1 MEIKNFHNIVNS
13 NKQANNLSV
22 KSKKISTHL
31 GADLYSFNK
40 DSKNT
45 KIYSNSLNSNI
56 KEQSNVSFKR
66 NIFKAIKDYFTP
78 IPIESIILQEND
90 VTPPSDFVVD
100 IAFGMVDVLEKAV
113 PARNLQNIMTPSD
126 IRKILPQL
134 KQNNFISSDE
144 NIENGI
150 YCADLDYQSIYSG
163 GKENVFDIMD
173 KAAEYANKYYNATGK
188 DFIFALTDKDSIEGV
203 QHAVK
208 YFGENSEKFKHMK
221 FIPAIKLA
229 FAHKSPSSIVG
240 YENSEMLILGINPY
254 SQNLIDFVE
263 TTIQNRKQMI
273 LDFIRDVANVYPE
286 FNYDIIEFLKQNDL
300 NYVRDFTVSN
310 LYWRARE
317 YVTTK
322 GDTAIKGITFAPD
335 EIMEEVNDILNNLSK
350 VYLASDKK
358 GHSSLGTTL
367 IKDNIAN
374 ISVKNIFEKYST
386 HFDHSQ
392 GKAVSSSE
400 NLYEDLID
408 CLNKENEKPVLAV
421 AAPIYLAQYFEKP
434 NPQTYDNVAS
444 FLNNLQKDSNGMLL
458 GFESESPMYSR
469 DENLTPKII
478 DNFNNQMRE
487 KTNLYEVGGSLIN
500 RD

>member
-1 MEIKNFHNIVNS
+1 M
-13 NKQANNLSV
+13 
-22 KSKKISTHL
+22 
-31 GADLYSFNK
+31 
-40 DSKNT
+40 
-45 KIYSNSLNSNI
+45 
-56 KEQSNVSFKR
+56 
-66 NIFKAIKDYFTP
+66 
-78 IPIESIILQEND
+78 
-90 VTPPSDFVVD
+90 
-100 IAFGMVDVLEKAV
+100 
-113 PARNLQNIMTPSD
+113 
-126 IRKILPQL
+126 
-134 KQNNFISSDE
+134 
-144 NIENGI
+144 
-150 YCADLDYQSIYSG
+150 
-163 GKENVFDIMD
+163 
-173 KAAEYANKYYNATGK
+173 
-188 DFIFALTDKDSIEGV
+188 
-203 QHAVK
+203 

-335 EIMEEVNDILNNLSK
+335 EIMEEVNDMLNNLSK

-374 ISVKNIFEKYST
+374 ISVKNIFEKYI
-386 HFDHSQ
+386 F
-392 GKAVSSSE
+392 
-400 NLYEDLID
+400 
-408 CLNKENEKPVLAV
+408 
-421 AAPIYLAQYFEKP
+421 
-434 NPQTYDNVAS
+434 
-444 FLNNLQKDSNGMLL
+444 
-458 GFESESPMYSR
+458 
-469 DENLTPKII
+469 KI
-478 DNFNNQMRE
+478 
-487 KTNLYEVGGSLIN
+487 L
-500 RD
+500 